1 MSRIPSLT
9 VFLILAASTVAAVE
23 LGDKSAGHAYAQK
36 VCAQCHA
43 VEKDTNYLF
52 AQVPSFQEIAD
63 TEGMTPRAL
72 LVWLQ
77 TPHPNMPDFII
88 PPADMDNLIAY
99 VMSLRTPK

>member
-1 MSRIPSLT
+1 MPRRR
-9 VFLILAASTVAAVE
+9 
-23 LGDKSAGHAYAQK
+23 
-36 VCAQCHA
+36 
-43 VEKDTNYLF
+43 EKDTNYLF